1 MDSWLSFSINFAYVG
16 MLLSLVLVFIRLIK
30 GPTLADRVVALDL
43 IAFIT
48 VGFIA
53 VHTLASGQKS
63 LLDVAI
69 TLGLVA
75 FLGTIAFA
83 GFIAKRNQQQ
93 NEADNHE
100 SLEQGGES

>member
-1 MDSWLSFSINFAYVG
+1 MGEFVQMSIQFAYVG
-16 MLLSLVLVFIRLIK
+16 LLVSLVLSFVRLAK

-48 VGFIA
+48 IGFIA
-53 VHTLASGQKS
+53 IVTLDTMQTS
-63 LLDVAI
+63 LLDIAI

-83 GFIAKRNQQQ
+83 RLIVKDKQA
-93 NEADNHE
+93 
-100 SLEQGGES
+100 GGS

>member
-1 MDSWLSFSINFAYVG
+1 MDDWLRWLLNLAYIG
-16 MLLSLVLVFIRLIK
+16 LLVSLVLAFVRLVL
-30 GPTLADRVVALDL
+30 GPTIADRVVALDL
-43 IAFIT
+43 IAFVT

-53 VHTLASGQKS
+53 VYTLDSGQQS

-83 GFIAKRNQQQ
+83 RLIAKQR
-93 NEADNHE
+93 DGR
-100 SLEQGGES
+100 STK

>member
-1 MDSWLSFSINFAYVG
+1 MAEWLQIDGLLQVSTTIAYVG
-16 MLLSLVLVFIRLIK
+16 LLFSIVMAFIRLIL
-30 GPTLADRVVALDL
+30 GPTLADRVIALDL

-53 VHTLASGQKS
+53 VYTLDSGQSS

-83 GFIAKRNQQQ
+83 RLIFKRK
-93 NEADNHE
+93 
-100 SLEQGGES
+100 GEVS

>member
-1 MDSWLSFSINFAYVG
+1 MSDWLKASTTIAYTG
-16 MLLSLVLVFIRLIK
+16 LLLSVVMAFIRLIL
-30 GPTLADRVVALDL
+30 GPTLADRVIALDL

-53 VHTLASGQKS
+53 VYTLDSGQQS

-83 GFIAKRNQQQ
+83 RLIFKRKG
-93 NEADNHE
+93 EA
-100 SLEQGGES
+100 S

>member
-1 MDSWLSFSINFAYVG
+1 MDNWLMISIVICSFCLFLSFVMAV
-16 MLLSLVLVFIRLIK
+16 VRLAI

-48 VGFIA
+48 IGYIA
-53 VHTLASGQKS
+53 LYTLYSGQMA
-63 LLDVAI
+63 LLDIAI

-83 GFIAKRNQQQ
+83 RLIAKQ
-93 NEADNHE
+93 N
-100 SLEQGGES
+100 GEG

>member
-1 MDSWLSFSINFAYVG
+1 MDNLLQHCLNLAYAGLLLSVG
-16 MLLSLVLVFIRLIK
+16 MALIRLVL
-30 GPTLADRVVALDL
+30 GPTLADRIVALDL
-43 IAFIT
+43 ISFVT

-53 VHTLASGQKS
+53 VYTLDSGQKA

-83 GFIAKRNQQQ
+83 RLILKRKGI
-93 NEADNHE
+93 
-100 SLEQGGES
+100 EQ